1 MLTNF
6 GECLLTHLTGS
17 AVAMSSIALQG
28 ARALGRGARLA
39 SAAGAGLAASGRT
52 RAFSTGLRAS
62 PQRSGLQAMPRRV
75 LRALQ
80 RAACLLQAV
89 ASEDEGPLTR

>member
-1 MLTNF
+1 
-6 GECLLTHLTGS
+6 
-17 AVAMSSIALQG
+17 MSSIALQG

-52 RAFSTGLRAS
+52 RAFSTGLRAA

-75 LRALQ
+75 LRAQ